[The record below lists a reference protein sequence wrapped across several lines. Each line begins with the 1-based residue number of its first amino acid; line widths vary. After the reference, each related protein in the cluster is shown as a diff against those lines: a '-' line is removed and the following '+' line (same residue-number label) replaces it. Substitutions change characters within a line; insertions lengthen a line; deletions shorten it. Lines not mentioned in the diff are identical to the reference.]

1 MAKPKKE
8 NTNAIEEGRDSL
20 LIDIANSLN
29 KDEDVAFFL
38 DDQEDASQVT
48 DFLSTGNV
56 VLDLII
62 SNRPNGGYPVGRITE
77 ITGLESCGKSL
88 LSAHALAETQ
98 RRGGVAVY
106 IDTEYAADPQF
117 LQAIGVDTNKMLL
130 IQKNTVEDIFDKI
143 EEIVALVR
151 KSTKDRLVT
160 IVVDSV
166 AAATTKAELATD
178 NGKDGYATGKAIIL
192 SKVMRKLTEMIAKQR
207 IVVIF
212 VNQLRQKM
220 GFVGFGDQFTTSGGK
235 AIAYHSSVRL
245 RMKSV
250 GQIKIKDAVVG
261 VRTKTI
267 VVKNRMGPPAKSTEF
282 NIFFDSGMDKYSN
295 WVDEL
300 LELGIL
306 KNSTKKV
313 EGEDGGKKKTKIQ
326 QEAEKKEA
334 AKAKSLKFTIESSN
348 REVIFERKDFVKLI
362 TDDQEAYNYLYGK
375 LCDES
380 IMKYKTS
387 DTDMSDMVCTD
398 DGSISD
404 E

>member
-220 GFVGFGDQFTTSGGK
+220 GFVGFGDQFCVDPYTTN
-235 AIAYHSSVRL
+235 
-245 RMKSV
+245 
-250 GQIKIKDAVVG
+250 IKI
-261 VRTKTI
+261 R
-267 VVKNRMGPPAKSTEF
+267 
-282 NIFFDSGMDKYSN
+282 Y
-295 WVDEL
+295 
-300 LELGIL
+300 
-306 KNSTKKV
+306 
-313 EGEDGGKKKTKIQ
+313 
-326 QEAEKKEA
+326 KKE
-334 AKAKSLKFTIESSN
+334 
-348 REVIFERKDFVKLI
+348 
-362 TDDQEAYNYLYGK
+362 
-375 LCDES
+375 
-380 IMKYKTS
+380 
-387 DTDMSDMVCTD
+387 
-398 DGSISD
+398 
-404 E
+404 